1 MYILTEKIAIYDIHN
16 GSCSHDFEISQ
27 ITQALE
33 QIYNSDIIL
42 IQKNLQDIR
51 LLNEKNDEIYCVIW
65 GKVFKNGPSK
75 VSRRQPL
82 KNLKC

>member
-33 QIYNSDIIL
+33 
-42 IQKNLQDIR
+42 
-51 LLNEKNDEIYCVIW
+51 
-65 GKVFKNGPSK
+65 
-75 VSRRQPL
+75 
-82 KNLKC
+82 